1 MKTLF
6 WRGLQYLRWPRRRAE
21 WVRFVL
27 AAAVVVGIGITVW
40 WVGRYTWAVHR
51 LTRGVGD
58 TVFYS
63 ADGRPWFRMDEHRH
77 DVALTDIA
85 PDLQHAVVAI
95 EDRRFYLHPGLD
107 PIGIV
112 RAAVHDIRNGER
124 AQGASTLT
132 QQLARTL
139 FLSNART
146 YGRKIKEAAIALLIE
161 LQLSK
166 KDILELYLNRIYL
179 SAGVYGVD
187 TMSQHLYRKP
197 ARNLTL
203 AESALIAGLIRAPS
217 ALSPWTNYD
226 AALERSHIVL
236 TEMRE
241 QKFITVEQEQAARAV
256 RPRIAPYRAPTDTR
270 AAWAKD
276 YLRQQFRN
284 EFGGDHPPDWQV
296 RTTFVPALQ
305 DAAERAVSDGT
316 ARLERMLSQ
325 SGTSLRARN
334 LEAALVAIDPRTG
347 NLLAL
352 VGGADYR
359 RSTYNRATRSRRQ
372 PGSAFKPF
380 VYAAA
385 LAHGYSPVSV
395 LTGLDRVGA
404 PQDPEWRPRTIAH
417 ENEAVNGDP
426 TAVTLR
432 VALAESNNA
441 AAVSLLQRV
450 GSREVLHLASDAGLK
465 KLPDVPS
472 LALGTGEVSL
482 ADLTAAYT
490 MFPSNGEFVK
500 PRGMTAVFDAD
511 GDEVFSRGIDA
522 TRVLP
527 APVAFQMVTLL
538 RDVVDQGTASTVRA
552 LGVTGA
558 IGGKTGTTDDYTD
571 AWFIGFD
578 PDITIGVWVGF
589 DQPASIGRDAYAA
602 RIAVPIWTDFMKR
615 TARLLPAREFAVP
628 AGVSAVELCRVSH
641 LKPVEGCPTYF
652 EYFKEGDDRPSRL
665 CPIHKGSFK
674 QIATR
679 AIEGLFRD
687 IAGRISGIFK

>member
-1 MKTLF
+1 VAAGVLLLSAVICVWWLGAT
-6 WRGLQYLRWPRRRAE
+6 RWPCTGSPAASATRSSTAPTAGPWFRLGRAAPRRRTNA
-21 WVRFVL
+21 
-27 AAAVVVGIGITVW
+27 
-40 WVGRYTWAVHR
+40 
-51 LTRGVGD
+51 
-58 TVFYS
+58 
-63 ADGRPWFRMDEHRH
+63 
-77 DVALTDIA
+77 IA
-85 PDLQHAVVAI
+85 RISSTPSSPI

-107 PIGIV
+107 PIGIA
-112 RAAVHDIRNGER
+112 RAAVHDIRSGER
-124 AQGASTLT
+124 AQGGSTLT

-139 FLSNART
+139 FLSNVTHLRPQES
-146 YGRKIKEAAIALLIE
+146 RKRR
-161 LQLSK
+161 SRCSSSCSCRS

-197 ARNLTL
+197 AKNLTL

-226 AALERSHIVL
+226 AALDRSHVVL

-241 QKFITVEQEQAARAV
+241 QKFITAEQEQAARAV
-256 RPRIAPYRAPTDTR
+256 RPRIAAYRSPTDTR

-284 EFGGDHPPDWQV
+284 EFGGDHPPEWQV

-316 ARLERMLSQ
+316 ARLEKMLAQ
-325 SGTSLRARN
+325 SGTSFRGRN
-334 LEAALVAIDPRTG
+334 LEAALVAVDPRTG

-352 VGGADYR
+352 VGGANYR
-359 RSTYNRATRSRRQ
+359 RSTYNRAVRSRRQ

-404 PQDPEWRPRTIAH
+404 PEDPEWRPRTVAH

-450 GSREVLHLASDAGLK
+450 GSRQVLNLASDAGLK

-482 ADLTAAYT
+482 LDLTAAYT
-490 MFPSNGEFVK
+490 LFPSNGEFREA
-500 PRGMTAVFDAD
+500 PRMTAVIDTD
-511 GDEVFSRGIDA
+511 GDEVFSRRIDA
-522 TRVLP
+522 ARVLP
-527 APVAFQMVTLL
+527 PPVAFQMVTML
-538 RDVVDQGTASTVRA
+538 RDVVDQGTAHTVRA
-552 LGVTGA
+552 LGVTA
-558 IGGKTGTTDDYTD
+558 PVGGKTGTTDDYTD
-571 AWFIGFD
+571 AWFVGFSSSVVV
-578 PDITIGVWVGF
+578 GVWVGF
-589 DQPASIGRDAYAA
+589 DQPAAIGREAYAA
-602 RIAVPIWTDFMKR
+602 RVAAPIWADFMKR
-615 TARLLPAREFAVP
+615 TTRLLPSREFAVP
-628 AGVSAVELCRVSH
+628 SGVTGVELCRVSH
-641 LKPVEGCPTYF
+641 LKPVEGCPTYV
-652 EYFKEGDDRPSRL
+652 EYFKDGDDQPSRL
-665 CPIHKGSFK
+665 CPIHTGSFK

-687 IAGRISGIFK
+687 IAGRISDIFK